1 MLSKAK
7 VRVENEYTETFDVNT
22 GVRQGDGISPL
33 LFNIVLERTL
43 KRTGELQLGMNV
55 GTIINLLAFADDIV
69 LPADNKEDL
78 ITLAEI
84 LINEAKEVGLNVNR
98 EKTKYMCIGGRT
110 QRLRSLQ
117 VGEHDFQGCSE
128 FKYLGV
134 TITKDNIELVEIEN
148 RIAAAN
154 RCFWAVQKLMSK
166 KILSRTTKL
175 RIYKTIIEP
184 VILYGSEMWSL
195 SKASEKNL

>member
-1 MLSKAK
+1 MSEFGIPKKLINLCKLCVLESKAK

-22 GVRQGDGISPL
+22 GVRQGDGLSPL

-43 KRTGELQLGMNV
+43 KRTRELQLGMNV

-69 LPADNKEDL
+69 LLVDNKEDL
-78 ITLAEI
+78 ITLAET

-110 QRLRSLQ
+110 QRLRRLQ

-134 TITKDNIELVEIEN
+134 TITKDNTELVEIEN
-148 RIAAAN
+148 RKRRLIDVFG
-154 RCFWAVQKLMSK
+154 R
-166 KILSRTTKL
+166 SR
-175 RIYKTIIEP
+175 
-184 VILYGSEMWSL
+184 
-195 SKASEKNL
+195 N